1 MCVGGGGDGGIFLLF
16 WIQLHC
22 PKVKKKK
29 ERRRP
34 PYIAALAVKE
44 SKAGSFLSG
53 SKRQELVGA
62 ACLELARGTAL
73 KGLHDR
79 AAEKVRRVRHELARP
94 FVRGAWHAAARR
106 AAPFVQQRVA
116 VLEGL
121 IMWRRGCATKTERR
135 ALFSPPFCYVD
146 RHCTKANILK
156 ANSKPCNSNPPSF
169 VVRGGGDSYR
179 NSTRTR
185 TVSVSRTTFKICAAN
200 KEVLFASIGRGP
212 KRFCTTAKVPD
223 RGGQPGTGHCEKN
236 PDSGDSISDR
246 VEFI

>member
-169 VVRGGGDSYR
+169 VVRGGGGLVQKQYSYSYCFCFSYNFQDMCGQQR
-179 NSTRTR
+179 SAFCIHRQR
-185 TVSVSRTTFKICAAN
+185 P
-200 KEVLFASIGRGP
+200 KEIL
-212 KRFCTTAKVPD
+212 
-223 RGGQPGTGHCEKN
+223 HYCE
-236 PDSGDSISDR
+236 SS
-246 VEFI
+246 